1 MQQKDKLFNNSP
13 SKKPSI
19 NKYNLILK
27 SMLEQLNT
35 LSLEDKNMENLEE
48 KKQITNEI
56 IIITKHNEY
65 LS

>member
-1 MQQKDKLFNNSP
+1 MQQKDKLFNNNP
-13 SKKPSI
+13 SKKPII

-48 KKQITNEI
+48 KKQNTNEI
-56 IIITKHNEY
+56 IIITKHNED